1 MPTSPGRGRVAAA
14 KMAVEDFL
22 AGPHKMKRQIEV
34 MGGDHMNKADLGVN
48 IAREWIDRNNVE
60 AIIDVPNSSVAL
72 AVRNI
77 VQQANKVILVSG
89 SSSSDL
95 TGKSCSPNLVHWTYD
110 TYALSS
116 GTTRAVLAGGGKT
129 WFTLTADYAFGHA
142 MEAEVKNV
150 VQKLGGTVVGGV
162 RTPINSQDFS
172 SFLLQAQA
180 SKSQVI
186 ALINAGGDTINSIK
200 QSVEFGI
207 PQGGQRVVATVLYL
221 SDVHSLGL
229 KAAQGLQFTELFYWD
244 LNEGTRAFAKRF
256 APRNNGR
263 YPTAIQAGVYAETLH
278 YLKAVDQ
285 LGASSDGKAVVQEMK
300 KLPTDD
306 PLFGK
311 GTVRA
316 DGRKLHNMYL
326 FEVKKPD
333 EFEISLGLLQ
343 GDPDHSA
350 ERGLAAAG
358 RGRLRF
364 PQVMTAADDRAARW
378 RLSPAAA
385 AISAVPSRCGW
396 PGIAGPSRS
405 SILMKARRRRP
416 RIWWRR
422 LAAKR
427 WRSGPMFPVRSRRRV
442 SSMRSKP
449 GSDRSAFLPTMP
461 GSKASSRLCMNI
473 PMTSSTDCCRS
484 M

>member
-1 MPTSPGRGRVAAA
+1 MEGLFPRRRILAGITALALSAGAFAGAHADNAAPLRIGVLSDMSSLYADIGGPGSLAAA

-34 MGGDHMNKADLGVN
+34 LGGDHMNKADLGVN

-72 AVRNI
+72 AVRNV
-77 VQQANKVILVSG
+77 VQQSNKVILVSG

-95 TGKSCSPNLVHWTYD
+95 TGKSCSPNLIHWTYD

-150 VQKLGGTVVGGV
+150 VQKLGGTIVGGV

-229 KAAQGLQFTELFYWD
+229 KAAQGLQFTESFYWD
-244 LNEGTRAFAKRF
+244 LNEGTRAFAQRF

-278 YLKAVDQ
+278 YLKAVDE

-311 GTVRA
+311 GSVRS

-333 EFEISLGLLQ
+333 ESKYPWDYYKLIQTIPPSE
-343 GDPDHSA
+343 A
-350 ERGLAAAG
+350 
-358 RGRLRF
+358 
-364 PQVMTAADDRAARW
+364 W
-378 RLSPAAA
+378 RPLEEGG
-385 AISAVPSRCGW
+385 C
-396 PGIAGPSRS
+396 
-405 SILMKARRRRP
+405 
-416 RIWWRR
+416 
-422 LAAKR
+422 
-427 WRSGPMFPVRSRRRV
+427 
-442 SSMRSKP
+442 
-449 GSDRSAFLPTMP
+449 DFLK
-461 GSKASSRLCMNI
+461 S
-473 PMTSSTDCCRS
+473 
-484 M
+484 

>member
-1 MPTSPGRGRVAAA
+1 MDRLFPRRRILAGITTLALSAGAFAGAHANDATPLRIGVLSDMSSLYADIGGPGSLAAA

-34 MGGDHMNKADLGVN
+34 LGGDHMNKADLGVN

-162 RTPINSQDFS
+162 RPPINSQDFS

-229 KAAQGLQFTELFYWD
+229 KAAQGLQFTESFYWD

-333 EFEISLGLLQ
+333 ESKYPWDYYKVIQTIPPSE
-343 GDPDHSA
+343 A
-350 ERGLAAAG
+350 
-358 RGRLRF
+358 
-364 PQVMTAADDRAARW
+364 W
-378 RLSPAAA
+378 RPLEEGG
-385 AISAVPSRCGW
+385 C
-396 PGIAGPSRS
+396 
-405 SILMKARRRRP
+405 
-416 RIWWRR
+416 
-422 LAAKR
+422 
-427 WRSGPMFPVRSRRRV
+427 
-442 SSMRSKP
+442 
-449 GSDRSAFLPTMP
+449 DFLK
-461 GSKASSRLCMNI
+461 S
-473 PMTSSTDCCRS
+473 
-484 M
+484 

>member
-1 MPTSPGRGRVAAA
+1 MDKLFPRRRILAGITTLALSAGAFAGARADNAAPLRIGVLSDMSSLYADIGGPGSLAAA

-34 MGGDHMNKADLGVN
+34 LGGDHMNKADVGVN

-77 VQQANKVILVSG
+77 VQQSNKVILVSG

-95 TGKSCSPNLVHWTYD
+95 TGKSCSPNLIHWTYD

-116 GTTRAVLAGGGKT
+116 GTTRAVIAGGGKT

-229 KAAQGLQFTELFYWD
+229 KAAQGLQFTESFYWD

-256 APRNNGR
+256 SPRNNGR

-278 YLKAVDQ
+278 YLKAVDE

-333 EFEISLGLLQ
+333 ESKYPWDYYKVIQTIPPSE
-343 GDPDHSA
+343 A
-350 ERGLAAAG
+350 
-358 RGRLRF
+358 
-364 PQVMTAADDRAARW
+364 W
-378 RLSPAAA
+378 RPLEEGG
-385 AISAVPSRCGW
+385 C
-396 PGIAGPSRS
+396 
-405 SILMKARRRRP
+405 
-416 RIWWRR
+416 
-422 LAAKR
+422 
-427 WRSGPMFPVRSRRRV
+427 
-442 SSMRSKP
+442 
-449 GSDRSAFLPTMP
+449 DFLK
-461 GSKASSRLCMNI
+461 S
-473 PMTSSTDCCRS
+473 
-484 M
+484 

>member
-1 MPTSPGRGRVAAA
+1 MDRLFPRRRILAGITTLALSAGAFAGAHANDATPLRIGVLSDMSSLYADIGGPGSLAAA

-34 MGGDHMNKADLGVN
+34 LGGDHMNKADLGVN

-229 KAAQGLQFTELFYWD
+229 KAAQGLQFTESFYWD

-278 YLKAVDQ
+278 YLKAVDE

-333 EFEISLGLLQ
+333 ESKYPWDYYKVIQTIPPSE
-343 GDPDHSA
+343 A
-350 ERGLAAAG
+350 
-358 RGRLRF
+358 
-364 PQVMTAADDRAARW
+364 W
-378 RLSPAAA
+378 RPLEEGG
-385 AISAVPSRCGW
+385 C
-396 PGIAGPSRS
+396 
-405 SILMKARRRRP
+405 
-416 RIWWRR
+416 
-422 LAAKR
+422 
-427 WRSGPMFPVRSRRRV
+427 
-442 SSMRSKP
+442 
-449 GSDRSAFLPTMP
+449 DFLK
-461 GSKASSRLCMNI
+461 S
-473 PMTSSTDCCRS
+473 
-484 M
+484 

>member
-1 MPTSPGRGRVAAA
+1 MDKLFPRRRILAGITTLALSAGAFAGARADNTAPMRIGVLSDMSSLYADIGGPGSLAAA

-34 MGGDHMNKADLGVN
+34 LGGDHMNKADVGVN
-48 IAREWIDRNNVE
+48 IAREWIDRNSVE

-77 VQQANKVILVSG
+77 VQQSNKVILVSG

-95 TGKSCSPNLVHWTYD
+95 TGKSCSPNLIHWTYD

-229 KAAQGLQFTELFYWD
+229 KAAQGLQFTESFYWD

-278 YLKAVDQ
+278 YLKAVDE

-311 GTVRA
+311 GSVRS

-326 FEVKKPD
+326 FEVKKPEESKYPWD
-333 EFEISLGLLQ
+333 YYKLIQTIPPSE
-343 GDPDHSA
+343 A
-350 ERGLAAAG
+350 
-358 RGRLRF
+358 
-364 PQVMTAADDRAARW
+364 W
-378 RLSPAAA
+378 RPLEEGG
-385 AISAVPSRCGW
+385 C
-396 PGIAGPSRS
+396 
-405 SILMKARRRRP
+405 
-416 RIWWRR
+416 
-422 LAAKR
+422 
-427 WRSGPMFPVRSRRRV
+427 
-442 SSMRSKP
+442 
-449 GSDRSAFLPTMP
+449 DFLK
-461 GSKASSRLCMNI
+461 S
-473 PMTSSTDCCRS
+473 
-484 M
+484 